1 MWRLMALYG
10 GSLFI
15 LALRVIMVLGPSCRI
30 WEDEN
35 GGGQTEA
42 VPLEMVEIKSEIFLK
57 NVLVSPQIKI

>member
-15 LALRVIMVLGPSCRI
+15 LALKVIMVLGPSCRI

-35 GGGQTEA
+35 GGGKPEA
-42 VPLEMVEIKSEIFLK
+42 VPLEMVEIDHQRSF
-57 NVLVSPQIKI
+57 